1 MSDEKNFFARWSR
14 RKHGANPETTEQS
27 KPENCG
33 DVLVSKLPTASLS
46 QASSFDA
53 ASLPAIDSI
62 GPGSDIRSFLEVG
75 VPADLTRAALRRVW
89 LTDPAIRDFVG
100 LSENSW
106 DFNAPGAIPG
116 FGSIDAESVANMV
129 TRLLGGPDA
138 IATEKDALLKV
149 PYANEDSLRAG
160 APVEDIPTDSP
171 SGIQNLSQV
180 RLAEPSAV
188 DAHEVTPQVEVTTAG
203 NSGSCERTESKSRRS
218 HGGALPELP

>member
-138 IATEKDALLKV
+138 IATQKDALLKV

-188 DAHEVTPQVEVTTAG
+188 DAHEVTPQAEATTAG
-203 NSGSCERTESKSRRS
+203 NAGSCERTGSKSRRT

>member
-14 RKHGANPETTEQS
+14 RKHDADPETTRQS

-33 DVLVSKLPTASLS
+33 DVLVSKLPIASLT
-46 QASSFDA
+46 QASPFDA
-53 ASLPAIDSI
+53 ASLPAMNSI
-62 GPGSDIRSFLEVG
+62 GPGSDIRCISRSRRA
-75 VPADLTRAALRRVW
+75 ADLTRAALRRVW

-138 IATEKDALLKV
+138 IATDESSCSKRLTQMKILSARAHRLKASRLT
-149 PYANEDSLRAG
+149 YHQGYKILARCGWQNRLSLTPTKWHRKTRSRRPGIPARAR
-160 APVEDIPTDSP
+160 E
-171 SGIQNLSQV
+171 Q
-180 RLAEPSAV
+180 
-188 DAHEVTPQVEVTTAG
+188 
-203 NSGSCERTESKSRRS
+203 ESKSRRN
-218 HGGALPELP
+218 HGGALPQLP